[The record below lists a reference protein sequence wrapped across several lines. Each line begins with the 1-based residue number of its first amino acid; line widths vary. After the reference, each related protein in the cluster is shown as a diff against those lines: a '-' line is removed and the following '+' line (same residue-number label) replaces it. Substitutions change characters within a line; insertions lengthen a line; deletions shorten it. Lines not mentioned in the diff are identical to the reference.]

1 MTPQERI
8 LVTAGLPYANGSI
21 HMGHLL
27 EYLLTDIYVRALRL
41 AGADALYICAD
52 DTHGTPIVLG
62 AQQAGVSPEDF
73 VGRFAKE
80 HIRDFTAF
88 GIRFDS
94 FYSTNAPE
102 NRKWVLEI
110 YARLEAGGHLKRYP
124 LKQLFDE
131 QAKQFLPDRFVKGTC
146 PKCGSPDQY
155 GDVCEDCSSTYGP
168 TDLLEPYS
176 VLTGTRPVL
185 RESQHIFVSL
195 SRFEAFLAEWT
206 SSEGR
211 LQPEVLR
218 FVQGWLDSGLRDWCI
233 SRDAPYFGFE
243 IPGEENKFFYVWV
256 DAPIGYIAS
265 TENWAKRAGR
275 PELVDEIWR
284 EGKARVEHVIGKDI
298 IYFHTL
304 FWPAMLQAAG
314 LTVPS
319 RVHTHGMLTVD
330 GVKMSKSRGTFIN
343 AATYLEHLDPIYLR
357 YYFASKIGPS
367 PEDVDLSLEEFVQ
380 RVNAELVNT
389 LANLVAR
396 GASFLANRLDGRYGV
411 LRPEAEP
418 HVAFARKKIDEAQ
431 AAYRGFDLARAVR
444 AGLDV
449 ANLGN
454 KLFQD
459 GAPWK
464 AVASDRE
471 SARDLVTLCLNL
483 ARAATVI
490 VTPAVPEF
498 ATRAYRALGVD
509 GDPHRFEEGK
519 RFDLVERPGGTPE
532 RLVERMDK
540 KDLAAVIEA
549 SKQREPAKPGT
560 TAAPQIAQVE
570 DIEDE
575 ITIDVF
581 GKSDLRVGLVRQAQE
596 VEGAQKLLELQV
608 DLGEG
613 RFRTIFA
620 GVREAY
626 RPEHLVGRKV
636 IVVANLK
643 PRKMRFGIS
652 EGMVLAAGT
661 GGKDLQVVTVPES
674 AALGSRVR

>member
-1 MTPQERI
+1 MTARERI
-8 LVTAGLPYANGSI
+8 LVTAALPYANGSI
-21 HMGHLL
+21 HIGHLL
-27 EYLLTDIYVRALRL
+27 EYLLTDIYVRALRM
-41 AGADALYICAD
+41 AGHDALYICAD
-52 DTHGTPIVLG
+52 DTHGTPIVLN
-62 AQQAGVSPEDF
+62 AQRAGVSPEDF
-73 VGRFAKE
+73 VARFAEE

-110 YARLEAGGHLKRYP
+110 YEKLQAGGHLKRYP
-124 LKQLFDE
+124 LKQLYDE

-155 GDVCEDCSSTYGP
+155 GDVCENCSSTYAP
-168 TDLLEPYS
+168 TDLVEPYS
-176 VLTGTRPVL
+176 VLSGTRPVL
-185 RESQHIFVSL
+185 RESQHVFVDL
-195 SRFEAFLAEWT
+195 SRFEAFLSEWT
-206 SSEGR
+206 STEGR
-211 LQPEVLR
+211 LQPEILR
-218 FVQGWLDSGLRDWCI
+218 FVRGWLDSGLRDWCI

-243 IPGEENKFFYVWV
+243 IPGEDKKFFYVWV

-265 TENWAKRAGR
+265 TENWAKLRGR
-275 PELVDEIWR
+275 PGLVDEIWR

-298 IYFHTL
+298 VYFHTL

-319 RVHTHGMLTVD
+319 RVHTHGMLTVN

-343 AATYLEHLDPIYLR
+343 AATYLEHLDPLYLR

-367 PEDVDLSLEEFVQ
+367 PDDVDLSLEEFVQ

-396 GASFLANRLDGRYGV
+396 GASFLANKLDGRYGR
-411 LRPEAEP
+411 LPPESEA
-418 HVAFARKKIDEAQ
+418 HVKFARDKIEEAR
-431 AAYRGFDLARAVR
+431 AAYRDFDLARAVR
-444 AGLDV
+444 AAVDI

-464 AVASDRE
+464 KVANDQE
-471 SARDLVTLCLNL
+471 GARRLVTLCLNL
-483 ARAATVI
+483 ARSAVVI
-490 VTPAVPEF
+490 VAPAVPEF
-498 ATRAYRALGVD
+498 AVRAYRALGLD
-509 GDPHRFEEGK
+509 GAPRRFEEGT

-540 KDLAAVIEA
+540 KNLAAVIDA
-549 SKQREPAKPGT
+549 SKQEEEPKADP
-560 TAAPQIAQVE
+560 APAHEVE
-570 DIEDE
+570 DLEDE
-575 ITIDVF
+575 ITVDVF

-596 VEGAQKLLELQV
+596 VKGAKKLLELRV

-613 RFRTIFA
+613 RIRTIFA

-626 RPEHLVGRKV
+626 RPEHLVGQKV
-636 IVVANLK
+636 VVVANLK
-643 PRKMRFGIS
+643 PRKMRFGVS